1 MADQKMSFEAAL
13 ERLEE
18 VLQALESG
26 DSTLDG
32 MLKLYE
38 EGVGLIRACNN
49 ALEQAE
55 LSVKALQMHPDGSVE
70 LSDLKLSE
78 E

>member
-1 MADQKMSFEAAL
+1 MAEQKMSFEAAL

-26 DSTLDG
+26 ESTLDE

-38 EGVGLIRACNN
+38 EGVGLIRVCNG

-55 LSVKALQMHPDGSVE
+55 LSVKMLRMSPDGGVE
-70 LSDLKLSE
+70 LADLKSSE
-78 E
+78 D